1 MMSDLSDVESELLEK
16 LPKPVGYRVLI
27 AIPEVDETY
36 GSSGIIKS
44 TKDQNHEHILSV
56 MGRVMA
62 LGEGACAD
70 KDRFPS
76 GAWCETGDYVMF
88 RTNTGTRFKVDG
100 LEYRLMNDDSI
111 EAVVADPREITRA

>member
-1 MMSDLSDVESELLEK
+1 MSNIDDVAPELLEK
-16 LPKPVGYRVLI
+16 LPRPVGYRVLV
-27 AIPEVDETY
+27 AIPQVEETY

-44 TKDQNHEHILSV
+44 SKDMSHEHILSI

-62 LGEGACAD
+62 MGEGAYAD
-70 KDRFPS
+70 KDRFPD
-76 GAWCETGDYVMF
+76 GAWCETGDYVVF
-88 RTNTGTRFKVDG
+88 RANTGTRLKVDG